1 MARDHAL
8 KRLTRTVS
16 RRTRPSTRRSGS
28 EIGATKQSCT
38 RVGRDNKITPRMRPS
53 SLRANTMTDSAIR
66 APIFS
71 AVETARAIAD
81 AMPGLWSFANDRKP
95 GRGCP
100 SVAAS

>member
-1 MARDHAL
+1 VARDHAL

-66 APIFS
+66 APRLLGCRDS
-71 AVETARAIAD
+71 PAIAD

-95 GRGCP
+95 GWGLP
-100 SVAAS
+100 